1 MSTIGNSNI
10 THENETRFRTI
21 RGNRNLRIIETDYE
35 SGLRNF
41 KYSYTKPDAG
51 GNNFAIILLKAMPWL
66 MIGLLVTFTLLIN

>member
-1 MSTIGNSNI
+1 MTTIGNSTR

-41 KYSYTKPDAG
+41 KYSNTKPNAT
-51 GNNFAIILLKAMPWL
+51 GNQFAIILLKAMPWL
-66 MIGLLVTFTLLIN
+66 MIGLVVTLMIVLN

>member
-41 KYSYTKPDAG
+41 KYSNTKPNAT
-51 GNNFAIILLKAMPWL
+51 GNHFAFILLKAVPWL
-66 MIGLLVTFTLLIN
+66 MIGLVVTLMIVLN

>member
-41 KYSYTKPDAG
+41 KYSNIKQNAT
-51 GNNFAIILLKAMPWL
+51 GNHIAIILLKAMPWI
-66 MIGLLVTFTLLIN
+66 MIGLLVTFMLLIN